1 MRILSF
7 IPIAAISLA
16 GLATV
21 PAAAQQVT
29 GKPAGNFRLT
39 DADGKSVT
47 LDQFKGRPVVLEW
60 NNPGCPFV
68 QKHYDSGNMQATQ
81 AKAKAAGAV
90 WLTINSGAPGKQGY
104 MTGPEAKKFVTA
116 QKAQPKAAPKAPPAK
131 DRPTRPTGRLDG
143 IAEGLS
149 RSQPKSPAS
158 KGAPAAATAAEVRR
172 SIDVSIKAK
181 VGPRWNGCRISG
193 VDVDQLKTVVKF
205 KLTQSGA
212 LAGFTSVNTTG
223 ENDSNKFQVQR
234 HQECAK
240 RAVELAAPF
249 DLPEEN
255 YSFWQNYTLDFI
267 KR

>member
-1 MRILSF
+1 MMRILSF

-16 GLATV
+16 GLAIV

-116 QKAQPKAAPKAPPAK
+116 QKAQPTAYLLDPQGRVGKGYAAKTTPHMYLIDASGKLVYQGGIDDKPTADKADIAGARNHVLAALGEVKAGKPVSVPE
-131 DRPTRPTGRLDG
+131 TRPY
-143 IAEGLS
+143 
-149 RSQPKSPAS
+149 
-158 KGAPAAATAAEVRR
+158 
-172 SIDVSIKAK
+172 
-181 VGPRWNGCRISG
+181 GCS
-193 VDVDQLKTVVKF
+193 VKY
-205 KLTQSGA
+205 
-212 LAGFTSVNTTG
+212 AG
-223 ENDSNKFQVQR
+223 
-234 HQECAK
+234 
-240 RAVELAAPF
+240 
-249 DLPEEN
+249 
-255 YSFWQNYTLDFI
+255 
-267 KR
+267 